1 MSSKNTSGCNLVR
14 RGRSSGGGGGGLW
27 SGEQGRR
34 PSQVGVNTYFFI
46 VFQDF
51 IVVGNSFS
59 SVHYKLS
66 DICTLCMLL
75 QSNSVQILRR

>member
-1 MSSKNTSGCNLVR
+1 MSSKNTYGCNLVR
-14 RGRSSGGGGGGLW
+14 RVRSSGGGGGGLW
-27 SGEQGRR
+27 RGEQGRR
-34 PSQVGVNTYFFI
+34 VGVNTYFFI
-46 VFQDF
+46 VIQDF

-75 QSNSVQILRR
+75 QSNSVQIL